1 MTIDEDRI
9 LRKIAYIRHEAG
21 AIRELTRTFSREEIL
36 NDPWKM
42 RGIRYSLQTAIEAM
56 IDIAYHLAAK
66 MYNYP
71 PVDAR
76 DAFQTLR
83 HNGVISS
90 ADFDDYAAMVGFRNR
105 LVHGYQE
112 ISPERLYG
120 IITSR
125 LGDCDK
131 FVETVTS
138 LVSKKQGDANMVQH
152 YR

>member
-1 MTIDEDRI
+1 MVLDEERI
-9 LRKIAYIRHEAG
+9 LRKIAYIRQETG
-21 AIRELTRTFSREEIL
+21 AIRGLTRTLSREEIL

-83 HNGVISS
+83 RNGVISS
-90 ADFDDYAAMVGFRNR
+90 ADFEDYAAMVGFRNR

-112 ISPERLYG
+112 VSSERLYEL
-120 IITSR
+120 ITSR
-125 LGDCDK
+125 LGDFDK
-131 FVETVTS
+131 FVETITS
-138 LVSKKQGDANMVQH
+138 LISKK
-152 YR
+152 

>member
-1 MTIDEDRI
+1 MTIDEERI
-9 LRKIAYIRHEAG
+9 LRKIAYIRHEVG

-36 NDPWKM
+36 NDPWKT

-76 DAFQTLR
+76 DAFQALKR
-83 HNGVISS
+83 NGVISS
-90 ADFDDYAAMVGFRNR
+90 ADFEDYSAMVGFRNR

-112 ISPERLYG
+112 ISPERLYEL
-120 IITSR
+120 ITSR
-125 LGDCDK
+125 LSDFDK
-131 FVETVTS
+131 FVETITS
-138 LVSKKQGDANMVQH
+138 LISTK
-152 YR
+152 